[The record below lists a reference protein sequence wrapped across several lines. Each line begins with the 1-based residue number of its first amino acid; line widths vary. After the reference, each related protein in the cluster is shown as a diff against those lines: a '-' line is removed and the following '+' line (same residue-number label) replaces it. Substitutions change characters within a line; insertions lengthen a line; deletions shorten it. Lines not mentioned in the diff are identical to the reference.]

1 MLTEKDEEL
10 IERARRT
17 PHQLCY
23 LVSDMV
29 GEADTDEARKIL
41 KTIASVLY
49 HRDEYEHGLL

>member
-17 PHQLCY
+17 PPQLCY

-29 GEADTDEARKIL
+29 DEADTDEARKIL